1 MQRPHQSQEDDF
13 KRRYMPIVLSA
24 LAEYKLDMWHKR
36 ISNDDQPA
44 VKEQVCNKLNKYVDD
59 FDHKKSWK
67 SSQGDIYSSRS
78 CLNQLETSQLMKGSV
93 KQNDFPLI
101 GEKVPETT
109 MRMSAKSQAGNEAQ
123 CQKNMVLHNTK
134 LYDCNSNN
142 LCVNLNKK
150 TFSYKLY
157 EMLEDPANNNAITW
171 SDHGSSFKISN
182 SKLLEG
188 ILRKYFR
195 HSNVNSFLRLA
206 YSWGFRKIGYG
217 SSKGCFQSEVNI
229 IAMQICCL
237 VVFNLNIKQ
246 HFHRYDYSG
255 FEGAVERI

>member
-1 MQRPHQSQEDDF
+1 M
-13 KRRYMPIVLSA
+13 
-24 LAEYKLDMWHKR
+24 
-36 ISNDDQPA
+36 
-44 VKEQVCNKLNKYVDD
+44 
-59 FDHKKSWK
+59 
-67 SSQGDIYSSRS
+67 
-78 CLNQLETSQLMKGSV
+78 
-93 KQNDFPLI
+93 QNDFSLK
-101 GEKVPETT
+101 GEKVPETK
-109 MRMSAKSQAGNEAQ
+109 MRRRWKSQTGNEAQ
-123 CQKNMVLHNTK
+123 YQMNMVLHNTE
-134 LYDCNSNN
+134 LYDRESFPYRSSNN
-142 LCVNLNKK
+142 LCVNFNKK
-150 TFSYKLY
+150 TFPYKLY
-157 EMLEDPANNNAITW
+157 DMLEDPANNNAITW

-229 IAMQICCL
+229 IVMQICCL

-255 FEGAVERI
+255 CARMKRTKKRNCRKNMNELAKIYC